1 MMNKKI
7 TLLLSIFI
15 LGFLVIPQIAAARIV
30 PECNHADVA
39 GCNLCDFFLL
49 IMNIYDFI
57 VFKLAPPVAG
67 LLIVAAGALFLVSG
81 GSEERVSQAKK
92 IFVNVIIGLVFIYAS
107 WLIVNSII
115 QVIGKS
121 TEGFNPTSWWQ
132 FDCK

>member
-1 MMNKKI
+1 MNKKI
-7 TLLLSIFI
+7 I
-15 LGFLVIPQIAAARIV
+15 LFFLVCGLGLAILPQIAGARIV
-30 PECNHADVA
+30 PECTGPR
-39 GCNLCDFFLL
+39 GCGLCDFFLL

-67 LLIVAAGALFLVSG
+67 ILIVFAGALFLISG

-92 IFVNVIIGLVFIYAS
+92 IFINVVIGLVFIYAS

-121 TEGFNPTSWWQ
+121 VDGFNPQSWWQ
-132 FDCK
+132 FNCTNR

>member
-1 MMNKKI
+1 MNKKI
-7 TLLLSIFI
+7 ILLLFIFS
-15 LGFLVIPQIAAARIV
+15 LGLLVIPQIAAARIV
-30 PECNHADVA
+30 PECSP
-39 GCNLCDFFLL
+39 CELCDFFLL

-67 LLIVAAGALFLVSG
+67 LLIVIAGALFLTSG

-132 FDCK
+132 FDCKK